1 MADNKSPL
9 RQTVEIY
16 RDAARA
22 GVQSLKQ
29 LLGAPTDPAV
39 AQYRRMTAEDFKG
52 MVQEYGQPEV
62 ERYIRHMELKSQQG
76 R

>member
-29 LLGAPTDPAV
+29 LLGAPSDPAV
-39 AQYRRMTAEDFKG
+39 AHYKRLTPDDLQG
-52 MVQEYGQPEV
+52 MIQEYGQPEV
-62 ERYIRHMELKSQQG
+62 ERYIRHMELKSLQG